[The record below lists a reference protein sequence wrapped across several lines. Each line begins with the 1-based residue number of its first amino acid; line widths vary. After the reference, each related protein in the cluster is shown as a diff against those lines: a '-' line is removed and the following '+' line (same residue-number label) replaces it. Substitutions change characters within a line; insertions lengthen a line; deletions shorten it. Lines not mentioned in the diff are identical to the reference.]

1 VDLRQ
6 IISNDRGV
14 GCDDLGCPLNMAL
27 RGNLP
32 SKSEVTDFGQIISN
46 EEGVDNIYINNI

>member
-1 VDLRQ
+1 MDLRQ

-14 GCDDLGCPLNMAL
+14 GCDDLGCPLNMGL